1 MKYLVKVAFYDLQD
15 NNYRY
20 ERGDFY
26 PREGLEPT
34 EDRINELSTDANKRG
49 QALITAVKS
58 ASKETTEPVKDVE
71 AVKDEKPAKTTKK
84 SAGGKGKTKTS

>member
-58 ASKETTEPVKDVE
+58 ALKELVKGVE

>member
-34 EDRINELSTDANKRG
+34 DDRINELSTDANKRG

-58 ASKETTEPVKDVE
+58 AAKEPVKDVE

-84 SAGGKGKTKTS
+84 SGAGKGKTKTS